1 MKNFLNELCCADFW
15 TKMIFLVALF
25 VLCVWVIMLIHS
37 VSVLTYFIG
46 EGACIERAVTAIMVF
61 SMLIII
67 YVCVSILALHK
78 EGIVYFLE
86 HAIAI
91 HFFSMI
97 VVFVQL
103 LLFEA
108 TIKVLEFIFD

>member
-1 MKNFLNELCCADFW
+1 MKNFLNELCLADFW
-15 TKMIFLVALF
+15 TKMVFIVALF
-25 VLCVWVIMLIHS
+25 VLCMWVIMLIHS
-37 VSVLTYFIG
+37 ISVLMYRIN
-46 EGACIERAVTAIMVF
+46 EGADIEPAITEIIVF
-61 SMLIII
+61 SMLIIN
-67 YVCVSILALHK
+67 YVCGSILALHK

-86 HAIAI
+86 SAIAI

>member
-1 MKNFLNELCCADFW
+1 MRDFLIELWRADFW
-15 TKMIFLVALF
+15 NKTSVLVALF
-25 VLCVWVIMLIHS
+25 ILCVWVIMLTHS
-37 VSVLTYFIG
+37 IIVLTYFIG
-46 EGACIERAVTAIMVF
+46 EGACIERAIKAIMVF

-67 YVCVSILALHK
+67 YICTSIIVLHR

-86 HAIAI
+86 SAIAI

-97 VVFVQL
+97 VVLVQL

-108 TIKVLEFIFD
+108 TIKILEFIFD

>member
-1 MKNFLNELCCADFW
+1 MKKFLIELCCADFW
-15 TKMIFLVALF
+15 TKMIFLVALL

-37 VSVLTYFIG
+37 IIVLTD
-46 EGACIERAVTAIMVF
+46 EGVCIERAVTGIMVF

-67 YVCVSILALHK
+67 YICGFILALHK

-86 HAIAI
+86 HAIQI